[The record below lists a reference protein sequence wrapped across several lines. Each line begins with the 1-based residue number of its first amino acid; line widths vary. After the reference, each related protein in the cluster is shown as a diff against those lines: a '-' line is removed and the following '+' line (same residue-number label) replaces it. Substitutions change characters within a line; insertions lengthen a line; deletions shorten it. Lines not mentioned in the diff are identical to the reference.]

1 MKETYLISDEKLNLA
16 IDISRRESRILS
28 DINYKEGYSLYVG
41 IPFCPTT
48 CLYCSF
54 TSYPIS
60 MYKDKVDSYVDS
72 VIKEIKFLGEQLKG
86 RELNTVYIGG
96 GTPTTLEPDQ
106 MDRLITSLKENF
118 DFSTVREFTVE
129 AGRPDSITEE
139 KLKTLKKHNVSR
151 ISINPQTMNHHS

>member
-1 MKETYLISDEKLNLA
+1 MKETYLISDEKLRPWQLY
-16 IDISRRESRILS
+16 ISRREHAEYYQ

-72 VIKEIKFLGEQLKG
+72 VDK
-86 RELNTVYIGG
+86 R
-96 GTPTTLEPDQ
+96 D
-106 MDRLITSLKENF
+106 
-118 DFSTVREFTVE
+118 
-129 AGRPDSITEE
+129 
-139 KLKTLKKHNVSR
+139 
-151 ISINPQTMNHHS
+151 

>member
-1 MKETYLISDEKLNLA
+1 MLCQRIQARNCLGAILRELRPAKIPGMLFEQGMREEQVRKTMKETYLISDEKLNLA
-16 IDISRRESRILS
+16 IDISRMESRILS

-86 RELNTVYIGG
+86 RELNTVYIAG

-118 DFSTVREFTVE
+118 VL
-129 AGRPDSITEE
+129 A
-139 KLKTLKKHNVSR
+139 
-151 ISINPQTMNHHS
+151 Q